1 MAAHTLG
8 QSLSPETLLGV
19 TCHGT
24 PLAIDQKFLDSLVH
38 LPAPSA
44 TSSSSSATTIGS
56 GTSTPL
62 RSSSGINVTQLTVAQ
77 GRAAIL
83 GLLQQLVVT
92 TISISAA
99 NGKGSSSSNN
109 TPSYELIVFL
119 QSLLNTPGLSPKL
132 VCDYSSTLDTQHN
145 NQEQTSSSSSLSS
158 VVPRDS
164 PFIAQLLAFVDGRG
178 EVITTETSNNATS
191 NSDKYFS
198 SFLYPKNAPGLS
210 RKADA
215 TLIAQCATGAVAGVA
230 ALALLGASSL
240 AVSADALAAL
250 SFEAL
255 SAPTEVVI
263 EASCVRQ
270 GNPMQASSA
279 SSIALLLDGSLR
291 IKPFSSV
298 TTNPVFLT
306 NEEIASTSQINGA
319 AASFILNAVK
329 AISTEL
335 SSSIQLS
342 SSTLVDASRVYLT
355 ALSSQPLALA
365 IDGAIEATILMAQAS
380 LNRSDALGSAAGHAL
395 ANRLR
400 VPASSSAFS
409 PFSLNSSLER
419 ALKLQSLVNSA
430 IYAFAVEFLAID
442 TLISEAETK
451 ASTALALKEQERTQR
466 AAAHAASEAAR
477 IAALTGADL
486 AKHEAE
492 VAKKKEKELKR
503 LEKERK
509 EGAAAA
515 GVANVNGTNNSSLSS
530 SSSSSAGGSSA
541 HNPLGLARGT
551 LELRSIIL
559 SSCSVSTTQAPLSLT
574 EIETALSPYSF
585 LSIQRFDA
593 AVKRVVE
600 ELTLRAHSQR
610 LPPVAKGARDFLP
623 EQMEVR
629 ENMFGIIR
637 GVFKRHGACEIETPV
652 FEDRQTLLGKYGEDG
667 GKLVYDLADQGG
679 ALLSLR
685 YDLTVPFARY
695 LATNGVETMK
705 RFHIARVYRRDQPN
719 EAKGRFREFYQ
730 CDFDVAGVYAPMMA
744 DAEVLSVAS
753 EVLSSLPIGPF
764 LIKLSHRGLLDGL
777 MEVSGVP
784 KNKFRTICSAIDKL
798 DKEPW
803 SAVKDEMVNEKG
815 LPESVADKIGKF
827 VVLSGKPVELL
838 AKLRGD
844 ESAGGPNDESNAL
857 KRHAG
862 AMSALADL
870 GRLFTYLEALGGLSH
885 ISLDLSLARGLDYY
899 TGVIYEAITLDPA
912 IGVGSIAAG
921 GRYDELVGMFKSKQV
936 PCVGVS
942 IGVERVFTI
951 MEARAKAAAAAAA
964 TSLKRQPVQ
973 VCVASIPSTR
983 GRDMAVERLKA
994 LRELWAEGLSAE
1006 ASFATGD
1013 PKLAKQLAEALEKG
1027 NSVMV
1032 ILAEDEL
1039 DRGEASLKVLSS
1051 RDERKIVR
1059 ANLGKEARAAVEALS
1074 GRGTK
1079 AVAAVAD
1086 IPVALS
1092 SSSSS
1097 FVDSSKKKGQ
1107 LQVIEPRDFSI
1118 AADYYSSL

>member
-44 TSSSSSATTIGS
+44 ISSSSSTTTIGS

-178 EVITTETSNNATS
+178 EVIITETSNNATS
-191 NSDKYFS
+191 NSDNYFS

-306 NEEIASTSQINGA
+306 NEEIASASQINGA

-419 ALKLQSLVNSA
+419 ALKLQSLVNSV

-492 VAKKKEKELKR
+492 VARKREREARRQEKNPAG
-503 LEKERK
+503 
-509 EGAAAA
+509 GAA
-515 GVANVNGTNNSSLSS
+515 NSSGTNAV

-541 HNPLGLARGT
+541 NNPLGLARGT

-574 EIETALSPYSF
+574 EIETALSPYSSI
-585 LSIQRFDA
+585 SIQRFDA

-1013 PKLAKQLAEALEKG
+1013 PKLAKQLTEALEKG

-1059 ANLGKEARAAVEALS
+1059 ENLGKEARAAVEALS